1 MQDFSHKTYI
11 YEQYFCMYASNQGLY
26 PDYMHIVH
34 LACGVDAM
42 ASIIMDLVENEPHL
56 IAGTSKEKKLET
68 LWINYRQWAESSR
81 YPVWNLKLSLVV
93 CIFICRFLLWHV
105 FYFHNSYLVLSL
117 HIMQLRNSRQ
127 SIPQILYASDSAP
140 QKRFKT
146 LRSVA
151 KNSQCNR

>member
-1 MQDFSHKTYI
+1 
-11 YEQYFCMYASNQGLY
+11 MYASNQGLY

-81 YPVWNLKLSLVV
+81 YPV
-93 CIFICRFLLWHV
+93 
-105 FYFHNSYLVLSL
+105 
-117 HIMQLRNSRQ
+117 
-127 SIPQILYASDSAP
+127 
-140 QKRFKT
+140 
-146 LRSVA
+146 
-151 KNSQCNR
+151 